1 MKLGNVTLEELK
13 ALQEDRTCDIS
24 QGDAV
29 ALRRRSD
36 AILKFY
42 ERISDNFPAI
52 IAKLEA
58 AQSSLEEIAMLADHQ
73 IPAYAFGDNEAA
85 CDLASRMSSI
95 YKLAAFD
102 KEQQ

>member
-52 IAKLEA
+52 VAKLEA
-58 AQSSLEEIAMLADHQ
+58 AQRLRDALDGQVDGIADAID
-73 IPAYAFGDNEAA
+73 
-85 CDLASRMSSI
+85 
-95 YKLAAFD
+95 AFD
-102 KEQQ
+102 AVVKK